1 MYHGGPILKIES
13 NETGKYCPDLEDK
26 KLKALERASALNS

>member
-1 MYHGGPILKIES
+1 MHHGEPILKIES
-13 NETGKYCPDLEDK
+13 NETKKHCPDLEDK